1 MSNIITS
8 TLKTRQP
15 ANQFTHLTNDHIRKS
30 TLFIVHI
37 LFIHAECRTFTFVRW
52 PISTYIFYTVAHVRT
67 HAPAAAAL
75 LCVSFCFVI
84 KTHHFSFSLIGAYC
98 DISLALPLSGHSSFN
113 GRRRKKLT
121 IFSKELIITFTK
133 TGFMLLRNSFPS
145 V

>member
-1 MSNIITS
+1 MTTYESQRC
-8 TLKTRQP
+8 L
-15 ANQFTHLTNDHIRKS
+15 
-30 TLFIVHI
+30 LFIFYLYMPSAVLLH
-37 LFIHAECRTFTFVRW
+37 LCVDPFQH
-52 PISTYIFYTVAHVRT
+52 IFYTVAHVRT